1 MPEKST
7 KESNQM
13 GETKTIEERYEWLK
27 QHPNIVGV
35 RAQQLLD
42 DLMAEREIV
51 REQFADYD
59 EMIRREKQRRNPEY
73 QKSLPTVDDVVGI
86 LKED

>member
-1 MPEKST
+1 MSEKI
-7 KESNQM
+7 
-13 GETKTIEERYEWLK
+13 ETMEERYEEVHESLK
-27 QHPNIVGV
+27 YKSDGLSHMICT
-35 RAQQLLD
+35 LLD
-42 DLMAEREIV
+42 DLMTEREIV

-73 QKSLPTVDDVVGI
+73 QKSLPTADDVVGI